1 MTVPIGGQTSNFIWD
16 RTRYQMGPKGPSSYD
31 GFVKAIHAYLLPDQH
46 YTIPEQP
53 AMQAAVVPHPAME
66 RAYAMPTLA
75 VAPQY
80 ELVPAPPSYV
90 SGNNTI
96 CTGVIIHPV

>member
-1 MTVPIGGQTSNFIWD
+1 
-16 RTRYQMGPKGPSSYD
+16 MGPKGPSPYD
-31 GFVKAIHAYLLPDQH
+31 GFVKAIHKHLLPDLH
-46 YTIPEQP
+46 YIIPEQP
-53 AMQAAVVPHPAME
+53 AMRAAVVPYPPME
-66 RAYAMPTLA
+66 RVYAMPTLA